1 MYRLLTSRG
10 LSSQAII
17 AAFFIYVLGSLLTG
31 YLPGSDEYLQV
42 QASLN
47 LRADLGYTMLQHLYD
62 LPEDC
67 YQDCYPDHVYL
78 SAYPPGY
85 SLLIYLAALFFDHY
99 TSIILIKFT
108 SIILA
113 YLSWSYFLVNYLCD
127 NKYNSA
133 VKLVV
138 AVFLTLISYQST
150 TDVFLTGCIPFF
162 FHVYRELMSHKLRV
176 RTILLFNL
184 ATSFALL
191 MKYQALFIVFPL
203 YPIIVAVLFSRR
215 QFNICFLFIIAS
227 FIPVLTTATY
237 LGFSYNY
244 TGQISTQ
251 IVNNWQIPVLSITAF
266 TNLFKIGVW
275 SYLNVIFNES
285 FLITKYFSK
294 LLGSLGVSHDIRLIG
309 SCTYFFVFGTSLIYG
324 VKTILKNNK
333 RIFLS
338 FTLIICVSNSLFLLL
353 LHVFSPL
360 PNSDFNPVL
369 YFRYHTFLALL
380 LLLTIIVPYTKENR
394 FFSRLIAIQFFA
406 FTVVFVSIKAIEAK
420 HSLLLSA
427 DVNSYLR
434 DIEDQNENHHLLFFS
449 DHRIWRSDWSTD
461 NLYRYRL
468 VDFLDLPQALPSKTA
483 IVLVCSKNNR
493 GLLGQKVSEGCSNI
507 LLYSKKLTSTVT
519 EIEQIDA
526 GDVIILKGFI

>member
-1 MYRLLTSRG
+1 
-10 LSSQAII
+10 
-17 AAFFIYVLGSLLTG
+17 
-31 YLPGSDEYLQV
+31 
-42 QASLN
+42 
-47 LRADLGYTMLQHLYD
+47 
-62 LPEDC
+62 
-67 YQDCYPDHVYL
+67 
-78 SAYPPGY
+78 
-85 SLLIYLAALFFDHY
+85 
-99 TSIILIKFT
+99 
-108 SIILA
+108 
-113 YLSWSYFLVNYLCD
+113 
-127 NKYNSA
+127 
-133 VKLVV
+133 
-138 AVFLTLISYQST
+138 
-150 TDVFLTGCIPFF
+150 
-162 FHVYRELMSHKLRV
+162 
-176 RTILLFNL
+176 
-184 ATSFALL
+184 

-203 YPIIVAVLFSRR
+203 YPITVAVLFSRR

-427 DVNSYLR
+427 DVNTYLR